1 MSICEEDHIA
11 DLCSVLLEEN
21 WIIVPSPPNDS
32 TCSGVMTFCK
42 RGTDYDQIC
51 IRPDNNNRT
60 SSTTGDLG
68 FWITVPLP
76 TRSGA
81 YLTHITTSLG
91 VYLYITNFIEYYA
104 DTTLSLIQQQ

>member
-21 WIIVPSPPNDS
+21 WIIVPSPPNDK
-32 TCSGVMTFCK
+32 VFCK

-51 IRPDNNNRT
+51 IRHDNNNRT
-60 SSTTGDLG
+60 SSSSTTDDSG

-81 YLTHITTSLG
+81 YLTHITTSLE
-91 VYLYITNFIEYYA
+91 VYLYITKFIEYYA
-104 DTTLSLIQQQ
+104 DTTLPLIQQQRKQV